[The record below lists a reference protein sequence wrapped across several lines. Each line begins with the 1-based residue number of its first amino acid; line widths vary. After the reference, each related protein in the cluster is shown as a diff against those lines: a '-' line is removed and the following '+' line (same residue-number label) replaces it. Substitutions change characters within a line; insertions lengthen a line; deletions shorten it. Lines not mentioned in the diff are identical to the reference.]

1 MHLRKPNGR
10 RWRRDPRKAFL
21 LAGLFLA
28 LVGGRPATA
37 ADRPHY
43 HDIPARR
50 WDVRD
55 LPGSGEVPGREAERS
70 REYDRRWRIV
80 HDLVGDAHVSRK
92 GQDIL
97 RGRGLGPALLDGR
110 TLAEGDKA
118 VDGQD
123 TLRVLIVRI
132 SFTTN
137 RDSLLTTIAPDGDF
151 DFSVPED
158 PGFLVIDPP
167 PHDKAF
173 YEAHLQGLS
182 EYYRFQS
189 GGRLHIEGRV
199 LPEDP
204 RGSYKLTDV
213 ADYGPGA
220 NGFWTLESLERLVRD
235 MITAADQGTLA
246 DGSARLADYDDDD
259 PFTYIIFVHAG
270 SDWQS
275 DINGDS
281 PNDIPTFFVTLGEP
295 QPLTSTDSETALA
308 GSLRECSIIP
318 ETTNQDGFPGSI
330 AAAFYH
336 EFGHALGLVDVY
348 NTGTATPNAGIW
360 DLMDSGTNLS
370 VTLGDVT
377 AEGDTVFVVAT
388 GVLPPSLGAWNKWFL
403 GWLEM
408 GEIKGNQGEYRLP
421 AVGVPRDQYVG
432 GSNPIYGSAYGDF
445 NLRYPQA
452 YRAGLSTREWFLLEN
467 RWVPLDP
474 GETPFLNLSFERDE
488 ATGVILYLA
497 GERPA
502 GFWQNSG
509 LYDYFMP
516 AGGMLVWH
524 VDDDR
529 IEAGLDDNTIN
540 VDGNGLYLV
549 EADGIRDIGVLD
561 SYVLG
566 WFGSERDPFGAYD
579 PLGNEVGNTELYVDG
594 MPGSRLNDRS
604 YSGLSITN
612 VGPNARDLH
621 SVLRFGAAID
631 PILASFPWTA
641 PSRDEDGETG
651 ARALMGASLVPVD
664 LAGAPALIFADAP
677 GAAAGEPSPQTHLF
691 ALNEGGFP
699 FWPAQAGLPAGAF
712 LQAGGPLAGP
722 PALGEDA
729 QGRLVLAWATRAGT
743 VALTH
748 LDADGTLP
756 TNLWER
762 TFAGGIAEQP
772 VFLRAGGIPSLL
784 VPVGADSLVALDPGD
799 PMAAPVVFTGHAWAG
814 PILPINRG
822 DDQSAAAFMDDGVF
836 LLTAGDSPGQWQSW
850 FYPYQ
855 WSSGAEE
862 VRGAVVVSAQGIA
875 VFAFDSEGILG
886 SWVFSDPSALPVPG
900 PELRLDGGPVCEPA
914 VADLDGDGRNDLVV
928 ATARKIHAYSF
939 EGTPLKGWP
948 VTLFDLFPLADSTLV
963 AGPLIV
969 ADGTGDGLNEV
980 YFNTDGGHLVG
991 LGATGRLLDRLP
1003 LRWGDRSVA
1012 GLAVGPGPDGG
1023 RILWLASGG
1032 GYAGPPM
1039 DRQLV
1044 NGRISAYGLASSG
1057 QGGAT
1062 SEWVGARGG
1071 PQRGGPEG
1079 EPALVSGSSTAVA
1092 EVDAAVLYPNPLAGT
1107 ELFVRFYNHTDRAA
1121 RFWVHNLEGEVA
1133 MQATIPATG
1142 GVVNDFR
1149 LELPDLASGLYVC
1162 RLEHETTTGRRVRT
1176 MTLAVE
1182 K

>member
-1 MHLRKPNGR
+1 
-10 RWRRDPRKAFL
+10 
-21 LAGLFLA
+21 
-28 LVGGRPATA
+28 
-37 ADRPHY
+37 
-43 HDIPARR
+43 
-50 WDVRD
+50 
-55 LPGSGEVPGREAERS
+55 
-70 REYDRRWRIV
+70 
-80 HDLVGDAHVSRK
+80 
-92 GQDIL
+92 
-97 RGRGLGPALLDGR
+97 
-110 TLAEGDKA
+110 
-118 VDGQD
+118 
-123 TLRVLIVRI
+123 
-132 SFTTN
+132 
-137 RDSLLTTIAPDGDF
+137 
-151 DFSVPED
+151 
-158 PGFLVIDPP
+158 
-167 PHDKAF
+167 
-173 YEAHLQGLS
+173 
-182 EYYRFQS
+182 
-189 GGRLHIEGRV
+189 
-199 LPEDP
+199 
-204 RGSYKLTDV
+204 
-213 ADYGPGA
+213 
-220 NGFWTLESLERLVRD
+220 
-235 MITAADQGTLA
+235 
-246 DGSARLADYDDDD
+246 
-259 PFTYIIFVHAG
+259 
-270 SDWQS
+270 
-275 DINGDS
+275 
-281 PNDIPTFFVTLGEP
+281 
-295 QPLTSTDSETALA
+295 
-308 GSLRECSIIP
+308 
-318 ETTNQDGFPGSI
+318 
-330 AAAFYH
+330 
-336 EFGHALGLVDVY
+336 VDVY

-641 PSRDEDGETG
+641 PSRDEDGVTG

-712 LQAGGPLAGP
+712 LQADGPLAGP

-729 QGRLVLAWATRAGT
+729 QGRRVLAWATRAGT

-814 PILPINRG
+814 PILPVNRG

-886 SWVFSDPSALPVPG
+886 SWVFSDPSALPLPG

-1039 DRQLV
+1039 ERQLV